1 MRERKGEE
9 GGRKREIE
17 RERERDRERERER
30 EGNEGE
36 RRIKIGMCDKF
47 HRQTRGRKWD
57 RRRNIR

>member
-9 GGRKREIE
+9 GGRKREI
-17 RERERDRERERER
+17 ERERER